1 MNTQTDTGPDDHP
14 LEDNTRPSLFI
25 CLLLVDE
32 GACDEGAGPNDGGD
46 PLSGLLCATRNTPT
60 DYWLEMKG
68 KNEKLPNYLL
78 DRRQQFGG
86 GCVINS

>member
-32 GACDEGAGPNDGGD
+32 GACDEGAGPNDGGGSIVW
-46 PLSGLLCATRNTPT
+46 PVVCNQKYPNRLLA
-60 DYWLEMKG
+60 
-68 KNEKLPNYLL
+68 
-78 DRRQQFGG
+78 
-86 GCVINS
+86 

>member
-32 GACDEGAGPNDGGD
+32 GACDEGAGPNDGGIHCLACCVQ
-46 PLSGLLCATRNTPT
+46 PEIPQQTIGLR
-60 DYWLEMKG
+60 
-68 KNEKLPNYLL
+68 
-78 DRRQQFGG
+78 
-86 GCVINS
+86 